1 MKAERAA
8 FAVLVSVAILI
19 ISTAMGIR
27 QTFGLFA
34 QPMAVHHV
42 ISIGELALA
51 IAIQNLMWGIAQ
63 PFAGAL
69 SDRYGAGAVVAASA
83 ALYALGLAGTALD
96 PNATTLFAGFGI
108 LVGLGQ
114 AGMTFAVVISAVS
127 KAAAPARRA
136 LAVALASAGGS
147 LGQVAFVP
155 IAQATIDVQGF
166 ERALMF
172 LALFVL
178 GVVPFGFVLSRARNA
193 SPDEQRAPAAA
204 SWPAMMAALRE
215 PGYMLLT
222 AGFFACGFNLAFI
235 TTHLPV
241 YLSICHINANVSAA
255 ALATVGFFNV
265 VGSYGFGRLVDRF
278 PPQFLLVTLY
288 ATRATAIL
296 AFAVVPPTV
305 VSTLV
310 FSVVMGLTWLGTVPL
325 TNAVIMRL
333 FGVGNLGALFGL
345 CFLSHQI
352 GSFLGAWGGGL
363 SYDLTGSYTP
373 MWVIEVVVSFAAALV
388 NVPIRL
394 PAEARA

>member
-1 MKAERAA
+1 MKADRAA
-8 FAVLVSVAILI
+8 FAVLVGVAILI
-19 ISTAMGIR
+19 ISTAMGVR

-34 QPMAVHHV
+34 QPMAAHHV
-42 ISIGELALA
+42 ISIGELAFA

-63 PFAGAL
+63 PFAGGL

-83 ALYALGLAGTALD
+83 ALYALGLAGAALD
-96 PNATTLFAGFGI
+96 PNAATLLAGFGI

-127 KAAAPARRA
+127 KAAAPSRRA
-136 LAVALASAGGS
+136 LGVALASAGGS
-147 LGQVAFVP
+147 LGQVAFAP

-166 ERALMF
+166 ERALIF
-172 LALFVL
+172 LALLVL
-178 GVVPFGFVLSRARNA
+178 GVAPFGFVLSRSRNV
-193 SPDEQRAPAAA
+193 SLDEQRAPAAA

-235 TTHLPV
+235 GTHLPV
-241 YLSICHINANVSAA
+241 YLSLCHIGANVSAA
-255 ALATVGFFNV
+255 ALATIGFCNV
-265 VGSYGFGRLVDRF
+265 VGSYGFGRLAERL

-296 AFAVVPPTV
+296 AFAIVPATV
-305 VSTLV
+305 VSTIV
-310 FSVVMGLTWLGTVPL
+310 FAAVMGLTWLGTVPL
-325 TNAVIMRL
+325 TNAVIMRF
-333 FGVGNLGALFGL
+333 FGVGNLGVLFGL

-352 GSFLGAWGGGL
+352 GAFLGAWGGGV
-363 SYDLTGSYTP
+363 SYDLTGSYAP
-373 MWVIEVVVSFAAALV
+373 MWAIEVVVGFAAALV
-388 NVPIRL
+388 NMPIRL